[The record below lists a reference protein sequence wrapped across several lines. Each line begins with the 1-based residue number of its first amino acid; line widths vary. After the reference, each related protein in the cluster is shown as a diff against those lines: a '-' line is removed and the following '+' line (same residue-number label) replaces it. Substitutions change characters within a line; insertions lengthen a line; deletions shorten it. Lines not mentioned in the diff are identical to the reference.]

1 MTKESQFGHNVW
13 KFSLVNIVALSFNT
27 TVGQMTEM
35 SQRKKKNR
43 HEVKVA
49 SKFHQTCKLLTVDT
63 VVLEHNFDS

>member
-1 MTKESQFGHNVW
+1 
-13 KFSLVNIVALSFNT
+13 VNIVALSFNT